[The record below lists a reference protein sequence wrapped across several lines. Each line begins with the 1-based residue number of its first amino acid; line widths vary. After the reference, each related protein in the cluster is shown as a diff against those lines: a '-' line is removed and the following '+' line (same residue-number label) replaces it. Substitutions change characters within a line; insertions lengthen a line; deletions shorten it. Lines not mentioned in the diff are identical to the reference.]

1 MAIRFEI
8 LAQSR
13 SCGARVGRVQTPH
26 GAFDTPAFMTIGTKA
41 TIKGLLPEL
50 VRRTGSQ
57 IILNNAYHLLLRP
70 GPELVAKMGGLHR
83 FQNWDGPIL
92 TDSGG
97 YQAYSMA
104 DTGAI
109 DDDGVTFRSIV
120 DGSRIRMTPEESIR
134 VQNLLGADI
143 IMAFDDCPP
152 SLPPALGGEGGE
164 GDGAGV
170 ARTETGDSFV
180 RRKLEAARGQGGQG
194 GRGGKRYDHARRL
207 AEARERTA
215 RWLVRCREAHRRPED
230 QALFGIVQGGTD
242 LEARWLSAREV
253 TAVDLPGYAIGGVAV
268 GEPAEEIARVVR
280 HTAPL
285 LPADRPRYL
294 MGVGYE
300 RDIAAAVIAG
310 VDMFDCVLPT
320 RNGRNATAFTRAG
333 RIRLRNEQFRA
344 DQGPID
350 AGCDC
355 EACRPGGDR
364 EPVPGGLQARPT
376 GTGGGG
382 HFSRG
387 YIRHLFMAGEMLGP
401 ILVSLHNVRH
411 FQRLMLDIRRA
422 VREDSWSGLARDWPQ
437 AAAGIPKELL
447 SGEPESMATGA
458 GTVRIA
464 HNQPGQPGARELS

>member
-8 LAQSR
+8 LAQSTR
-13 SCGARVGRVQTPH
+13 CHARVGQVHTPH
-26 GAFDTPAFMTIGTKA
+26 GVFDTPAFMTIGTKA
-41 TIKGLLPEL
+41 TVKGLLPEQ

-70 GPELVAKMGGLHR
+70 GPELVAQMGGLHR
-83 FQNWDGPIL
+83 FQNWGGPIL

-109 DDDGVTFRSIV
+109 DDDGMTFRSIV
-120 DGSRIRMTPEESIR
+120 DGSKIRMTPEESIR

-152 SLPPALGGEGGE
+152 SMPPEAPGEMTEVAARGG
-164 GDGAGV
+164 
-170 ARTETGDSFV
+170 RTEAGDTFV
-180 RRKLEAARGQGGQG
+180 RRKLQAARG
-194 GRGGKRYDHARRL
+194 KHYDHARRL

-215 RWLVRCREAHRRPED
+215 RWLVRCREAHQRPQD
-230 QALFGIVQGGTD
+230 QALLGIVQGGTD
-242 LEARWLSAREV
+242 LEARSLSAAEV

-285 LPADRPRYL
+285 LPPDRPRYL

-300 RDIAAAVIAG
+300 RDLVASVIAG

-320 RNGRNATAFTRAG
+320 RNGRNATAFTRDG
-333 RIRLRNEQFRA
+333 RIRLKNERFRA
-344 DQGPID
+344 DPGPLE

-355 EACRPGGDR
+355 EACGGGRLSQPMEGPGGG
-364 EPVPGGLQARPT
+364 PGSSGSARSAALP
-376 GTGGGG
+376 
-382 HFSRG
+382 FSRG
-387 YIRHLFMAGEMLGP
+387 YIRHLFLAGEMLGP

-422 VREDSWSGLARDWPQ
+422 VREDNWSGLARDWPQ

-447 SGEPESMATGA
+447 SGAVSRGA
-458 GTVRIA
+458 GAAGIA
-464 HNQPGQPGARELS
+464 HNQPGMPGDRKLS